1 MTKSPSLFALSE
13 TFRRDFL
20 MGLGVWLGLEFF
32 TFALFPG
39 AGIIQPGTRYQG
51 WFLLSIIFGVM
62 GAFLLALSP
71 MWIARDRQR
80 PNKTIRNLLVL
91 GWRLVAWFGLA
102 GLAFPLLVLSYELFA
117 RLFDQLIQG

>member
-1 MTKSPSLFALSE
+1 MTKSPSLFAISE

-20 MGLGVWLGLEFF
+20 MGLGIWLGLEFIAF
-32 TFALFPG
+32 GLLPMAG
-39 AGIIQPGTRYQG
+39 AIQTGSRYQG
-51 WFLLSIIFGVM
+51 WFLLSLVFGIM

-80 PNKTIRNLLVL
+80 PNKTARYLLIF

-102 GLAFPLLVLSYELFA
+102 GIAFPLLMLSYELFA
-117 RLFDQLIQG
+117 LLFSQLIQG